1 MVNGSFTFWTVKY
14 VRNNIEDPVDRFR
27 LRRNNY
33 MENDRK
39 FLRGEEIKQR
49 SLSGHFLKDNH
60 HAIEDVSICLVNKTD
75 PSDPLKG
82 ACITG
87 WGLLKQ

>member
-1 MVNGSFTFWTVKY
+1 
-14 VRNNIEDPVDRFR
+14 
-27 LRRNNY
+27 

-39 FLRGEEIKQR
+39 FLRGEEIKQK
-49 SLSGHFLKDNH
+49 SFFGNFLKDNH
-60 HAIEDVSICLVNKTD
+60 HAIEDISICLVNKTD

-82 ACITG
+82 AWITG

>member
-1 MVNGSFTFWTVKY
+1 
-14 VRNNIEDPVDRFR
+14 
-27 LRRNNY
+27 

-39 FLRGEEIKQR
+39 FLRGEEIKQK
-49 SLSGHFLKDNH
+49 SFFGNFLKDNH
-60 HAIEDVSICLVNKTD
+60 AIEDISICLVNKTD

-82 ACITG
+82 AWITG